1 MMKIIDIRCRPPFG
15 YFINTGLFQPA
26 DMPFSADRFALRF
39 GRVHAESARK
49 KSFDLFLQE
58 MEDAGITKA
67 VVPVRRQQDSDND
80 TLVELLAQYP
90 DLFIG
95 SAGINHRDSE
105 QAIGQI
111 KKYVV
116 EGPCKTIIM
125 ETGMGRP
132 LLYASDESIFPIY
145 EYCQEQEIPVMLSYG
160 GFVGGVDI
168 DYYHPRHIEVLAKTF
183 PKLKIALCHGSWPW
197 VTQVVHLAYRTNNI
211 YVAPDIYAI
220 HCAGA
225 TDYID
230 AANYMLHDKI
240 LYGSAYP
247 IVDMPGS
254 VRHYVSHINENVL
267 PEIMWKNATKFLNL
281 DI

>member
-1 MMKIIDIRCRPPFG
+1 MMKIIDMRCRPPFG

-58 MEDAGITKA
+58 MKDAGITKA

-116 EGPCKTIIM
+116 EGPCKT
-125 ETGMGRP
+125 
-132 LLYASDESIFPIY
+132 LLWKPGWADH
-145 EYCQEQEIPVMLSYG
+145 CCML
-160 GFVGGVDI
+160 
-168 DYYHPRHIEVLAKTF
+168 
-183 PKLKIALCHGSWPW
+183 
-197 VTQVVHLAYRTNNI
+197 
-211 YVAPDIYAI
+211 
-220 HCAGA
+220 
-225 TDYID
+225 
-230 AANYMLHDKI
+230 
-240 LYGSAYP
+240 
-247 IVDMPGS
+247 
-254 VRHYVSHINENVL
+254 
-267 PEIMWKNATKFLNL
+267 ATKVFFLFMNTVKNKKSL
-281 DI
+281 LCYLMEDLLVV